1 MVGTIMG
8 RQMTARV
15 TVRMRDHTSVRMR
28 EPETVRRRDQ
38 ANVRMRAHTNVRK
51 RQLDPVRGHVQKAK
65 VQVGGSDRTFAA
77 RLVDILIA
85 TVVAY
90 FAF

>member
-1 MVGTIMG
+1 MG

-15 TVRMRDHTSVRMR
+15 TVRRCDQAS
-28 EPETVRRRDQ
+28 VRRRDQ
-38 ANVRMRAHTNVRK
+38 ASVRRREPDTVRRRAHIGVRR
-51 RQLDPVRGHVQKAK
+51 RQPDTVRGRVQKAK

-77 RLVDILIA
+77 RFVDILIA
-85 TVVAY
+85 SVVAY

>member
-1 MVGTIMG
+1 MVGIIMG

-15 TVRMRDHTSVRMR
+15 TVR
-28 EPETVRRRDQ
+28 RRDQ
-38 ANVRMRAHTNVRK
+38 ASVRR
-51 RQLDPVRGHVQKAK
+51 RQPDTVRGRVQKAK

-85 TVVAY
+85 SVVAY